1 MRASESN
8 SPAFYWDAKKH
19 SHRLTY
25 LAFDLL
31 YLDGYDLRGA
41 SLIERKHALKDVLAQ
56 APPTLAS
63 AEYFDAHEG
72 KTVYHLQNGAGRHRL
87 QAAGLPLSLRP
98 AGDLDRSSGCLR
110 EGSGSV

>member
-41 SLIERKHALKDVLAQ
+41 SLCGHGRVAL
-56 APPTLAS
+56 
-63 AEYFDAHEG
+63 
-72 KTVYHLQNGAGRHRL
+72 
-87 QAAGLPLSLRP
+87 
-98 AGDLDRSSGCLR
+98 
-110 EGSGSV
+110 